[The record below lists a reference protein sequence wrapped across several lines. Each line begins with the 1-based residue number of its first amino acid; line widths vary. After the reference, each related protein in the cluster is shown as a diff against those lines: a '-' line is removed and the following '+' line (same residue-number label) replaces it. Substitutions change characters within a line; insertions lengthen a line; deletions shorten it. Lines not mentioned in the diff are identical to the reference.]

1 MEKKNFSK
9 GLENI
14 SSVFLSSEKKTDGLY
29 LDNGFSAVPKREET
43 CASCTNML
51 EGSSG
56 KPKCRIFT
64 FENKKYGVTHL
75 DAITLNHAH
84 YCNHFAPISSE
95 KNGTL
100 KDVKDDFSYEGE
112 DGPEIEETITSQKN
126 IVYPDTEAA
135 QQKMKAITL
144 KYIESG
150 YSIRSVELGKTA
162 AIEGPNKKKCKEEIL
177 SFSIRKGDKS

>member
-1 MEKKNFSK
+1 MEKKKFSK

-14 SSVFLSSEKKTDGLY
+14 SSVFLSTEKEADGLY

-43 CASCTNML
+43 CASCANML

-56 KPKCRIFT
+56 KQKCRIFT
-64 FENKKYGVTHL
+64 FEYEKYGVTHL

-84 YCNHFAPISSE
+84 YCNHFEPLSSD

-100 KDVKDDFSYEGE
+100 KDVKEDFSY
-112 DGPEIEETITSQKN
+112 DGGDSPEIEETITSQKN
-126 IVYPDTEAA
+126 IVYPDTEAS
-135 QQKMKAITL
+135 QQKMKDITL

-150 YSIRSVELGKTA
+150 YSVRLVELGRTA
-162 AIEGPNKKKCKEEIL
+162 AVEGPNKKKCEEEIL
-177 SFSIRKGDKS
+177 TFSIRKGETS

>member
-9 GLENI
+9 SLENI
-14 SSVFLSSEKKTDGLY
+14 SSVFLSTEKKSDGLY

-84 YCNHFAPISSE
+84 YCNHFSPISSE

-100 KDVKDDFSYEGE
+100 KDVKDDFSYEGN
-112 DGPEIEETITSQKN
+112 DAPEIEEIITSQKN
-126 IVYPDTEAA
+126 IVYPDTDAA
-135 QQKMKAITL
+135 QQKIKEITL

-150 YSIRSVELGKTA
+150 YSIRLVELGKTA
-162 AIEGPNKKKCKEEIL
+162 AVEGPNKNICKEEIL
-177 SFSIRKGDKS
+177 SFSIRDADKS